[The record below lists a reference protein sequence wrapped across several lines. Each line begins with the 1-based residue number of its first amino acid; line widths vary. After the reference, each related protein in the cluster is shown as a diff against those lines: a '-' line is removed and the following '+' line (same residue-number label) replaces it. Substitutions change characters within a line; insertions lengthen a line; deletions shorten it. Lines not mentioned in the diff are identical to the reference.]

1 MIESPIQLGMRV
13 VFTPLAMLLALAAC
27 DEATPP
33 QTTLPSIPP
42 AAAEPAEPP
51 AGSGGT
57 PPAAPLP
64 GGGSGSTPLPTV
76 TDNIVFEIVTDS
88 IPSRSGSSIALPAIE
103 GTRQESTIGGTVVTA
118 QFPDGF
124 TYSWNSIYERHV
136 LTRRQSAPAITESW
150 MASGG
155 TIVVSYS
162 LNAGATWLS
171 GLGAASLASSYPIAS
186 WGRDESGGYVQLD
199 LVRGN
204 LNVLSVFGGDRPHL
218 GNHHQG
224 TDLHAC
230 TTTETP
236 VRRIRGDYHI
246 PTLKIT
252 EGVATATAEATLAAG
267 VITAVGNIQHGS
279 GTFAGTNIDYAW
291 RDFWGEPQRGSG
303 AAFTFTVTA
312 GQVSAVTVDSGG
324 TGYRKPCEE
333 GVTDPPESIYTW
345 PDGYVDDTWPG
356 YWLTAVMKSDLQY
369 FGSNRILV
377 RFAIIT
383 R

>member
-1 MIESPIQLGMRV
+1 MIVSPIHIGMRV

-64 GGGSGSTPLPTV
+64 RGGSGSTPLPTV

-88 IPSRSGSSIALPAIE
+88 SPSRSGSSIALPAIE
-103 GTRQESTIGGTVVTA
+103 GTRQESTIGGAVVTA

-136 LTRRQSAPAITESW
+136 LTRRQPAPAITESW

-171 GLGAASLASSYPIAS
+171 GLGAASQTSSYPVAS
-186 WGRDESGGYVQLD
+186 WGRDQSDGYVQLD
-199 LVRGN
+199 LMRGN
-204 LNVLSVFGGDRPHL
+204 LGSLSVYGGDRRHL
-218 GNHHQG
+218 GTHHAG
-224 TDLHAC
+224 TNLHAC

-236 VRRIRGDYHI
+236 VHPDLDSHM

-252 EGVATATAEATLAAG
+252 EDEATATAEATIAAG
-267 VITAVGNIQHGS
+267 AITAVSNIQHRS
-279 GTFAGTNIDYAW
+279 GTFAGTNIEYAW
-291 RDFWGEPQRGSG
+291 GDFWGEPQRRSG

-312 GQVSAVTVDSGG
+312 GQVSAVAVNSGG
-324 TGYRKPCEE
+324 TEYRKPCAG
-333 GVTDPPESIYTW
+333 GVTGPGVAYTW